1 MLHIFP
7 ITENGEVTII
17 WASEETGYRHL
28 YLITSLLPRPG
39 VVNGFS
45 NPFDSGDSN
54 SYETN
59 ESKYLHIFFSH
70 YSVRKTQFC
79 TPNFFFVL
87 FLTILRTKKLIFTL
101 FSELVRQT

>member
-7 ITENGEVTII
+7 ITDNGEVTFI
-17 WASEETGYRHL
+17 WASEESGYRHL

-54 SYETN
+54 SDETN
-59 ESKYLHIFFSH
+59 DSKYYHK
-70 YSVRKTQFC
+70 YSKF
-79 TPNFFFVL
+79 NKF
-87 FLTILRTKKLIFTL
+87 
-101 FSELVRQT
+101 